1 MPGAQPGS
9 PALSLQ
15 ETSGPIQCPRR
26 WDQGHWYGG
35 KKKWRQAADPW
46 DRPFW
51 KQQRTGSKEQAGL
64 SEASV
69 TSVDKWELT
78 VPTVSWGH
86 EETFQTEKERPHF
99 VIVGTSEQSERG
111 RAWAPQA

>member
-1 MPGAQPGS
+1 MPGARPGS
-9 PALSLQ
+9 PALGLQ
-15 ETSGPIQCPRR
+15 ETSGPTQCPRR
-26 WDQGHWYGG
+26 WDQEHWYG
-35 KKKWRQAADPW
+35 KKKKKKKRRQAADPW

-51 KQQRTGSKEQAGL
+51 KEQRTGSKEQAVL

-99 VIVGTSEQSERG
+99 VIVGTSEQSE
-111 RAWAPQA
+111 

>member
-1 MPGAQPGS
+1 MSTSLGS
-9 PALSLQ
+9 GTLV
-15 ETSGPIQCPRR
+15 
-26 WDQGHWYGG
+26 WG